1 MTENVLNAWQ
11 IDTEARING
20 INQHNSTGC
29 KVNAREISTGVAY
42 KDDNVTVVAFAVR
55 HEEMI
60 DLFGYRFETP
70 GRTIVISGDTAPAQT
85 IVDHG
90 RGCDVLIHEAYSMA
104 TYHQVSSR
112 SQRFRRHHHTSSVE
126 LAEIA
131 NTVRPG
137 LLVIYHRS
145 NAGGGAS
152 SADREDVLLEEIRRD
167 YGGAVVAAHD
177 LDVF

>member
-1 MTENVLNAWQ
+1 
-11 IDTEARING
+11 
-20 INQHNSTGC
+20 
-29 KVNAREISTGVAY
+29 
-42 KDDNVTVVAFAVR
+42 
-55 HEEMI
+55 MI
-60 DLFGYRFETP
+60 DSFGYRFETP

-90 RGCDVLIHEAYSMA
+90 RGCDVLIHEVYSMA

-112 SQRFRRHHHTSSVE
+112 SQRFRRNHHTSSVE

>member
-1 MTENVLNAWQ
+1 M
-11 IDTEARING
+11 
-20 INQHNSTGC
+20 
-29 KVNAREISTGVAY
+29 
-42 KDDNVTVVAFAVR
+42 
-55 HEEMI
+55 
-60 DLFGYRFETP
+60 
-70 GRTIVISGDTAPAQT
+70 
-85 IVDHG
+85 
-90 RGCDVLIHEAYSMA
+90 LIHEAYSMA
-104 TYHQVSSR
+104 TYHQVSPR
-112 SQRFRRHHHTSSVE
+112 SQRFRRRHHTSSVE